1 MHQRSVVSEKAAA
14 DACKES
20 RVNRFGSRLAPV
32 LRRLWRAPMF
42 TLVALI
48 TLAAGVGAN
57 IAVFSVVEGVLLKP
71 LPYPHPEQLVAV
83 WHKAPGINLDKLN
96 MSPGNYFIYREQNRV
111 FQDIAAYNGDS
122 VSVTGTGTPERV
134 PALDVTDGLL
144 PILGVPP
151 MLGRGFSHDDDLPGH
166 SPTVILGFA
175 FWQRHYG
182 GDRSVI
188 GRMIEVDRKP
198 RQIIGVMPKQFRFLD
213 WDDQDMFLPMQ
224 MDRSK
229 TTLGQFNME
238 SIARLKPGVTAAQ
251 ANADVARM
259 IPTVWTSF
267 PPPPGF
273 SLSLF
278 YAAKFGPDVLP
289 LRQDVVGDVTHLLWV
304 LMGGIGVVLLIACAN
319 IANLMLVR
327 AEGRHMELAVC
338 AALGASRSRIV
349 GDFLLESAAIGA
361 AGSALGLGL
370 AWGALRLL
378 TTVAPEGLPRIHEIA
393 IDLPVLLFTLAVAVF
408 ASLLFGSIPALRYG
422 GTRMGTGLRDGGR
435 TVSQGR
441 ERHRTRNAL
450 VVVQVSLAFVLLI
463 CSGLMLRTFRA
474 LTHESPGYDAAAP
487 AQSFTIDVSEAEFP
501 NTTQALHVEQ
511 SILGKIQAIPGVT
524 AAAIGHSVPMD
535 GNGWTDPVFAQ
546 DRNYAD
552 GQLPAL
558 RRFQFISPGY
568 LAAMGVPLI
577 AGRDYSWNDDFQ
589 KLPVAI
595 VSENLAREMWGS
607 PRNALGKRIRVSSKD
622 DWREII
628 GVSGDVHWDGMDKN
642 APSVALWPLLMAN
655 FESTPDNLQRY
666 VKYVIRSPRAGE
678 ESFMK
683 EVQRAV
689 WSVDANL
696 PLANERTVQYY
707 YSRSMARTSFL
718 LTMLGAAGAMALLLG
733 VVGLYGTIAYSAS
746 QRRREIGIRIALG
759 AQRRDITGMFVRQG
773 LLLAGVGVVCGVGVA
788 LATSRLLT
796 SLLFHVSPMDPL
808 TYGTACLALLT
819 AAALASYLP
828 SRRTTTIDP
837 VEALRAE

>member
-1 MHQRSVVSEKAAA
+1 MT
-14 DACKES
+14 
-20 RVNRFGSRLAPV
+20 PV
-32 LRRLWRAPMF
+32 MRRLWRAPMF

-83 WHKAPGINLDKLN
+83 WHTAPGINLAKIN
-96 MSPGNYFIYREQNRV
+96 MSPSNYFIYREQNRV
-111 FQDIAAYNGDS
+111 FQDIGIYSGDS
-122 VSVTGTGTPERV
+122 VSVTGSATPERV
-134 PALDVTDGLL
+134 PALDVSDGLL

-151 MLGRGFSHDDDLPGH
+151 ALGRWFSHDDDLPGH
-166 SPTVILGFA
+166 APTVILGYA
-175 FWQRHYG
+175 FWQRHFG
-182 GDRSVI
+182 GDRGVI

-224 MDRSK
+224 TDRSK
-229 TTLGQFNME
+229 TTLGQYNMDG
-238 SIARLKPGVTAAQ
+238 IARLKPGATVAQ
-251 ANADVARM
+251 ANDDVARM
-259 IPTVWTSF
+259 IPIVWSSF

-273 SLSLF
+273 SLGLF
-278 YAAKFGPDVLP
+278 YAAKFGPLLLP
-289 LRQDVVGDVTHLLWV
+289 LRQDVVGDVSRLLWV

-319 IANLMLVR
+319 VANLMLVR
-327 AEGRHMELAVC
+327 AEGRHMELSVC
-338 AALGASRSRIV
+338 AALGASRGRIV
-349 GDFLLESAAIGA
+349 ADFLLESAVIGA
-361 AGSALGLGL
+361 TGSLLGLGL
-370 AWGALRLL
+370 AWGALHLL
-378 TTVAPEGLPRIHEIA
+378 TVVAPQGLPRIHEIG
-393 IDLPVLLFTLAVAVF
+393 IDLPVLAFTLAIAVF

-422 GTRMGTGLRDGGR
+422 GTRMGTGLREGGR
-435 TVSQGR
+435 TLSQGR

-450 VVVQVSLAFVLLI
+450 VIVQVSLAFVLLI

-474 LTHESPGYDAAAP
+474 LTHQSPGYDAKAP
-487 AQSFTIDVSEAEFP
+487 TQTFAVDISSAEYP
-501 NTTQALHVEQ
+501 NTTQAMHVEQ
-511 SILGKIQAIPGVT
+511 AILEKIQAIPGVT
-524 AAAIGHSVPMD
+524 AAAIGHAVPMD

-552 GQLPAL
+552 GQLPPL
-558 RRFQFISPGY
+558 RRFMFMGPGY
-568 LAAMGVPLI
+568 LQALGIPLI
-577 AGRDYSWNDDFQ
+577 AGRDYSWNDDYQ
-589 KLPVAI
+589 RLPVAI
-595 VSENLAREMWGS
+595 VSENFAREMWGS
-607 PRNALGKRIRVSSKD
+607 PRNALGKRIRVSFKD
-622 DWREII
+622 DWREVI
-628 GVSGDVHWDGMDKN
+628 GVAGDVHWDDMEKDPPVT
-642 APSVALWPLLMAN
+642 AFWPLFMNN

-696 PLANERTVQYY
+696 PLADIRTTQYY
-707 YSRSMARTSFL
+707 FSRSMARTSFL
-718 LTMLGAAGAMALLLG
+718 LAMLGVAGAMALLLG

-759 AQRRDITGMFVRQG
+759 AQRGHITGMFLRQG
-773 LLLAGVGVVCGVGVA
+773 LLLAGVGVVCGVVVA
-788 LATSRLLT
+788 LASTRLLT

-808 TYGTACLALLT
+808 TYSLACAALLT

-828 SRRTTTIDP
+828 SRRTTRIDP